1 MCACIVADSSVF
13 ILGKRLEGELITVP
27 AVEHELKDIRSRM
40 LLQISGARVESPSA
54 DSLKRATK
62 AAEETGDIRVLSQA
76 DLDVLAKALEC
87 GGALATDDYAV
98 QNVALYL
105 GIPIEPIGQPLIKR
119 RIKHTLRCFGCGAT
133 FEGEACPDCGTPFR
147 RKKRRIR

>member
-1 MCACIVADSSVF
+1 MCARIVADSSVF

-40 LLQISGARVESPSA
+40 LLQISGARVESPTA

-76 DLDVLAKALEC
+76 DLEVLAKALEYQ
-87 GGALATDDYAV
+87 ARLATDDYAV
-98 QNVALYL
+98 QNVALFL
-105 GIPIEPIGQPLIKR
+105 GIPIEPIGQPLIKK

-147 RKKRRIR
+147 MKKRRIR

>member
-27 AVEHELKDIRSRM
+27 AVEQELKDIRSRM
-40 LLQISGARVESPSA
+40 LLQISGARVERPSA
-54 DSLKRATK
+54 DSLKRATR
-62 AAEETGDIRVLSQA
+62 AAEETGDIRVLSRA
-76 DLDVLAKALEC
+76 DLEVLAKAFEC

-98 QNVALYL
+98 QNVALFM

-119 RIKHTLRCFGCGAT
+119 RIKHTLKCFGCGAA
-133 FEGEACPDCGTPFR
+133 FEGDACPDCGTPFR

>member
-13 ILGKRLEGELITVP
+13 ILNKRLEGELVTVP
-27 AVEHELKDIRSRM
+27 AVEQELKDIRSRM

-76 DLDVLAKALEC
+76 DLEVLAKALEC
-87 GGALATDDYAV
+87 QARLATDDYAV
-98 QNVALYL
+98 QNVALFL
-105 GIPIEPIGQPLIKR
+105 GISIEPIGQPLIKR
-119 RIKHTLRCFGCGAT
+119 GRKRVSRCFACGAT
-133 FEGEACPDCGTPFR
+133 LDGDTCPDCGTPFR
-147 RKKRRIR
+147 MKKRRIR